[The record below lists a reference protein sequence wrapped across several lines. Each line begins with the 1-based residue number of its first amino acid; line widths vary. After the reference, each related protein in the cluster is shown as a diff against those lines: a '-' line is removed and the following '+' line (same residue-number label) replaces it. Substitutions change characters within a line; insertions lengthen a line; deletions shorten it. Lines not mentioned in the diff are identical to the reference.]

1 MSRTGAFVQV
11 EASADGVGKL
21 VEIHGAG
28 AEVEYFVSPAGA
40 RVHRVQVPIAALRE
54 VELSPQTR
62 VFWHDIE
69 RSVWRAGRVDG
80 GLIGAEALRSAED
93 HYHVRFPNEQE
104 GRIPVSRL
112 YVRWAHPIEDPT
124 DYLADRVT
132 DTPFFFDGRSHI
144 VRYFSDQRAAFGGL
158 TALASSTVELLPH
171 QVTTVRRVLADPI
184 ERYLL
189 ADEVG
194 LGKTIEAGILI
205 RQHVIDR
212 PREARVL
219 VVVPKHLVQQW
230 KSELA
235 SKFFLASPGPVEV
248 IGEDALGD
256 ANSATTFSMLVVDE
270 AHRSALRAFDSDPD
284 ERRLYERLRV
294 LARRVPRLLL
304 LSGTPVLHQEDG
316 FLAMLHLLDPDGY
329 RLEDRDSFRRR
340 VRDRQAIAETTA
352 DLDDDA
358 SPLFVEEAINRLGE
372 LFADDARLM
381 ELCRAVRS
389 LLGGDVGDEDRIRAL
404 RALRTHVTETY
415 RLHRRLLRTRR
426 EDPRVRDH
434 LPRRTGATVV
444 EHDDHARDESFDFL
458 EAWRL
463 AVAGRDTADL
473 EQSKTWQRLFA
484 IWVESALSHPR
495 VLVRRIDARLALR
508 SNRPTASLP
517 VAERELLA
525 SAWAFDREE
534 ALLRER
540 RQLIAAYLEHDVR
553 ALQLAEWLKA
563 SREVAKVVVFV
574 DDKQVA
580 DLVASTLRGALGG
593 DAVVRHEI
601 GGEGVRAFEAKKGHR
616 ILVCDASAEE
626 GLNLQRFGATVVHF
640 DLPLEPARIEQR
652 IGRVDRIEARGRMR
666 NVVLTSGGHYEREWL
681 ACLTDTVRV
690 FDRSVAPLQYVL
702 LEATSTIRARLLLD
716 GPAAIEAEA
725 ARMRDA
731 KSGVDAELRR
741 IRAQEALDSVEADPE
756 REDEFFQ
763 SLTAADEAAEQGG
776 EDAFHSW
783 VVARLQFVRR
793 TDGQSIRY
801 AHDARRPTLVPLLDV
816 AMRFAPCIDRDRE
829 ARHSRTELPFQRVT
843 FERASAEKDGIGLLR
858 VGHPFVEALEALIR
872 ADDRGAAFAMWRHVP
887 GTVSPAQVFFRFDFV
902 VEADITR
909 AREVTESQR
918 GSLEALRRRA
928 DEAFPVQYRTVWLD
942 SDLEAVRDDLL
953 LAKLALPYSQEQ
965 RPGGGRDTNLRL
977 DRWTRVDTL
986 IPLGHWGG
994 LCVRAR
1000 EAAERLLRNDDG
1012 FRDRCRRHERELS
1025 EGALAIDDALRS
1037 RIARLVGPAREAEER
1052 GAQFERA
1059 LAESLAL
1066 GVRSP
1071 SLRVDSAGAI
1081 FLSGEAWVEG

>member
-1 MSRTGAFVQV
+1 MTRTGTFVQV
-11 EASADGVGKL
+11 ETSADGVGKV
-21 VEIHGAG
+21 VEVHGVDAD
-28 AEVEYFVSPAGA
+28 VEYFVSPAGA
-40 RVHRVQVPIAALRE
+40 RVHRVRVPTAAVRE

-62 VFWHDIE
+62 VFWHDVE
-69 RSVWRAGRVDG
+69 RSAWRAGRVDG
-80 GLIGAEALRSAED
+80 GLVSAEALRSVED
-93 HYHVRFPNEQE
+93 HYHVRFPNGQE
-104 GRIPVSRL
+104 GRVPVSRL

-144 VRYFSDQRAAFGGL
+144 VRYLSNQRAAFGGL
-158 TALASSTVELLPH
+158 TALASSAIELLPH
-171 QVTTVRRVLADPI
+171 QVSTVRRVLADPI

-212 PREARVL
+212 PRDAHVL

-235 SKFFLASPGPVEV
+235 GKFFLPSPGAVEV

-256 ANSATTFSMLVVDE
+256 ANAATFSMLVVDE
-270 AHRSALRAFDSDPD
+270 AHRSALRAFDSAPP
-284 ERRLYERLRV
+284 ERRLYERLRE
-294 LARRVPRLLL
+294 LARRTPRVLL

-316 FLAMLHLLDPDGY
+316 FLAMLHLLDPEGY
-329 RLEDRDSFRRR
+329 PLEDRDSFRRR
-340 VRDRQAIAETTA
+340 VRDRQTIAEATA

-358 SPLFVEEAINRLGE
+358 STLFIEEAINRLGE

-381 ELCRAVRS
+381 ELCSAVRS
-389 LLGGDVGDEDRIRAL
+389 RLGREGGDDVRIRAL

-434 LPRRTGATVV
+434 LPRRTGAIVV
-444 EHDDHARDESFDFL
+444 EHEDHARDESFDFL

-463 AVAGRDTADL
+463 AVTGTDTAADL
-473 EQSKTWQRLFA
+473 DQPKTLQRLFA
-484 IWVESALSHPR
+484 IWVESALSHPL
-495 VLVRRIDARLALR
+495 VLVRRIDARLAFR
-508 SNRPTASLP
+508 SNRPTAPLP
-517 VAERELLA
+517 LGERELLA
-525 SAWAFDREE
+525 SAWAFDGEE

-540 RQLIAAYLEHDVR
+540 RQLIAASLEHDVR

-563 SREVAKVVVFV
+563 NREIAKVVVFV
-574 DDKQVA
+574 DDKQAA
-580 DLVASTLRGALGG
+580 DLIATTLKGALGG
-593 DAVVRHEI
+593 DAVIRHEL
-601 GGEGVRAFEAKKGHR
+601 GGEGARAFEANKAHR
-616 ILVCDASAEE
+616 ILVCDSSAEE
-626 GLNLQRFGATVVHF
+626 GLNFQRFAAAVVHY

-702 LEATSTIRARLLLD
+702 LEATSTIRARLILE
-716 GPAAIEAEA
+716 GPAAIDAEA
-725 ARMRDA
+725 GRMRDA
-731 KSGVDAELRR
+731 NCGVDAELRR

-756 REDEFFQ
+756 RGDEFFQ
-763 SLTAADEAAEQGG
+763 SLTAADEAAEQEG

-783 VVARLQFVRR
+783 VVARLQFARR
-793 TDGQSIRY
+793 SDGQSIRY

-816 AMRFAPCIDRDRE
+816 AMRFTPCVDRDRE
-829 ARHSRTELPFQRVT
+829 ARHSRTELPFQRAT

-858 VGHPFVEALEALIR
+858 VGHPFVEALQALIR

-887 GTVSPAQVFFRFDFV
+887 GTVGPPQVFFRFDFV
-902 VEADITR
+902 IEADITR
-909 AREVTESQR
+909 AREVTECQR
-918 GSLEALRRRA
+918 GSVEALRRRA

-942 SDLEAVRDDLL
+942 SDLDVVRDDRL
-953 LAKLALPYSQEQ
+953 LATLALPYSREQ
-965 RPGGGRDTNLRL
+965 RTGGGKDTNLRL

-986 IPLGHWGG
+986 VPLGDWGG
-994 LCVRAR
+994 HCARAR
-1000 EAAERLLRNDDG
+1000 EAAERLLRNDG
-1012 FRDRCRRHERELS
+1012 GLRDRCQRHERELS
-1025 EGALAIDDALRS
+1025 DGASAIDDALRS
-1037 RIARLVGPAREAEER
+1037 RIARLVGPACEAEER
-1052 GAQFERA
+1052 AAQFERA

-1066 GVRSP
+1066 GVSSP

-1081 FLSGEAWVEG
+1081 FLSGEAWVEE